1 MNERWRS
8 WHGISSS
15 AAVSDYLTSLAI
27 TGPTSVLHC
36 RLLEYSA
43 TGFVAQSRLGDSS
56 GEFSVIADV
65 HVYTH
70 TPELKDH
77 ELARI

>member
-15 AAVSDYLTSLAI
+15 AAVSGYLTSLAI
-27 TGPTSVLHC
+27 TGPTSGRHC

-56 GEFSVIADV
+56 RESCMVAEV
-65 HVYTH
+65 HEQTH
-70 TPELKDH
+70 TLELQDH